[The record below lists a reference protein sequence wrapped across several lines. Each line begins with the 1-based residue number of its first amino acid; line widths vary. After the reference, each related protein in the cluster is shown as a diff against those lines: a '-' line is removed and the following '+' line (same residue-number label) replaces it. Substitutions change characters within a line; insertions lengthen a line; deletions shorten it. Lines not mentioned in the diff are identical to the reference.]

1 MTGTD
6 SNTPQSATDYYWSEL
21 PKYIAAV
28 EHAIATSQKIA
39 MRPSDSRR
47 QYWASVLF
55 TRLCSAATSVLHL
68 CPGSPVNRDG
78 KHWDFSY
85 LAPIIRSV
93 VQTALMLFYLG
104 TEAVGEDESKARL
117 LVMQLRD
124 CMERLRLFQDGG
136 ADHRKIDSLEKQASQ
151 LRSELK
157 SNPYFARL
165 PSRIRRSLIGGD
177 RATILTDDE
186 ILDRLGVLDPQ
197 GRGLLRFCSSHA
209 DVSPLSYYRT
219 GDKNRGRGEEN
230 EIDVHYTATAIA
242 IAREFVQRADSDI
255 QILFRDA
262 LTVSSVKKPSTARD
276 ERFES
281 AFNYVRSWQ
290 GSHLDEFTKDDDPGT
305 PLLCSDCFHD
315 EGLRLISAEVGQKDM
330 SGCPNCGSQNSMKLT
345 RKHVAL
351 LAQRFFVRGSIR
363 RTTYGGYPEVQFN
376 TQQPT
381 SIDVAPWLE
390 PDIQLIEKTLQV
402 GFFRYSPRL
411 WMVGEVEPLK
421 ALQNANSRAEI
432 ISRIL
437 NDFPGRI
444 LDIDEHFYRVR
455 KDPAH
460 PDSFS
465 EYDSP
470 PVEKL
475 GKGRLDTPEL
485 PILYGSQDLEVCL
498 HECRVAAEDEIFI
511 ATLAPSRRLRLLNLA
526 EVPWEETVTEFESL
540 DMAIHM
546 LFLAGNHSYEIS
558 RDIAFAA
565 HRNGF
570 DGLVYPSYFTLLRT
584 GATPFET
591 ILGLS
596 HRRFPGF
603 REYARRNT
611 ISNLALFGS
620 PIAEGLVTVRCI
632 DRVMLNKVEYKLNFG
647 PLLTD
652 TSKSDKAAASSSSRE
667 PDQ

>member
-1 MTGTD
+1 
-6 SNTPQSATDYYWSEL
+6 
-21 PKYIAAV
+21 
-28 EHAIATSQKIA
+28 
-39 MRPSDSRR
+39 
-47 QYWASVLF
+47 
-55 TRLCSAATSVLHL
+55 
-68 CPGSPVNRDG
+68 
-78 KHWDFSY
+78 
-85 LAPIIRSV
+85 
-93 VQTALMLFYLG
+93 
-104 TEAVGEDESKARL
+104 
-117 LVMQLRD
+117 
-124 CMERLRLFQDGG
+124 
-136 ADHRKIDSLEKQASQ
+136 
-151 LRSELK
+151 
-157 SNPYFARL
+157 
-165 PSRIRRSLIGGD
+165 
-177 RATILTDDE
+177 
-186 ILDRLGVLDPQ
+186 
-197 GRGLLRFCSSHA
+197 
-209 DVSPLSYYRT
+209 
-219 GDKNRGRGEEN
+219 
-230 EIDVHYTATAIA
+230 
-242 IAREFVQRADSDI
+242 
-255 QILFRDA
+255 
-262 LTVSSVKKPSTARD
+262 
-276 ERFES
+276 
-281 AFNYVRSWQ
+281 
-290 GSHLDEFTKDDDPGT
+290 
-305 PLLCSDCFHD
+305 
-315 EGLRLISAEVGQKDM
+315 
-330 SGCPNCGSQNSMKLT
+330 MKLT
-345 RKHVAL
+345 KKHVAF

-363 RTTYGGYPEVQFN
+363 RPTYGGYPAVQFN

-402 GFFRYSPRL
+402 GFFHYAPRL

-421 ALQNANSRAEI
+421 ALQNANSRAEV

-455 KDPAH
+455 TAPAH

-470 PVEKL
+470 PGEKL
-475 GKGRLDTPEL
+475 GKGRLDTLEL

-511 ATLAPSRRLRLLNLA
+511 ATLAPLRRLRLLNLA

-546 LFLAGNHSYEIS
+546 LFLAGSHSYEIS
-558 RDIAFAA
+558 REIASAA

-591 ILGLS
+591 TLGLS

-603 REYARRNT
+603 PEYARQNT

-652 TSKSDKAAASSSSRE
+652 ASRSDKAAASSSSRE

>member
-6 SNTPQSATDYYWSEL
+6 RNTPQSATEYYWIEL
-21 PKYIAAV
+21 PKYVAAV
-28 EHAIATSQKIA
+28 DHAIATSQKIA
-39 MRPSDSRR
+39 KRPADSPR

-55 TRLCSAATSVLHL
+55 TRLCSAATSALHL
-68 CPGSPVNRDG
+68 CPGSPENRNG

-85 LAPIIRSV
+85 LAPVIRSV

-104 TEAVGEDESKARL
+104 TETIGEDESGARL
-117 LVMQLRD
+117 LVMQLRE
-124 CMERLRLFQDGG
+124 CMERMHFFRNGG
-136 ADHRKIDSLEKQASQ
+136 ADRKKLEGFEHQASQ

-165 PSRIRRSLIGGD
+165 PSRLRRSIISGD
-177 RATILTDDE
+177 RANILTDDQ

-230 EIDVHYTATAIA
+230 EIDVHYTATAVA

-255 QILFRDA
+255 ELSFRDA
-262 LTVSSVKKPSTARD
+262 PASSSVKKPPAVRD

-281 AFNYVRSWQ
+281 AFNYIKSGQ
-290 GSHLDEFTKDDDPGT
+290 GSHPDEFTKDGDPWT

-315 EGLRLISAEVGQKDM
+315 EGLRRIAAEIGQKDM
-330 SGCPNCGSQNSMKLT
+330 SACPNCGSRDSMKLAK
-345 RKHVAL
+345 KHVAF
-351 LAQRFFVRGSIR
+351 LAQRFFVRGSIYR
-363 RTTYGGYPEVQFN
+363 PAYGGCPVVQFN
-376 TQQPT
+376 TQQRT
-381 SIDVAPWLE
+381 SIDVAPWLK
-390 PDIQLIEKTLQV
+390 PDIQLIEKTLHV
-402 GFFRYSPRL
+402 GFFHYGPRL

-421 ALQNANSRAEI
+421 ALQNANSRLDV

-437 NDFPGRI
+437 NEFPGRI

-455 KDPAH
+455 KAPAH

-470 PVEKL
+470 PREKL
-475 GKGRLDTPEL
+475 GKGRLDASEL

-498 HECRVAAEDEIFI
+498 HECRVAAEDETYI
-511 ATLAPSRRLRLLNLA
+511 ATLAPLRRLRLLNLA
-526 EVPWEETVTEFESL
+526 EVPWEEHVTEFESL

-546 LFLAGNHSYEIS
+546 LFLAGSHSYGIS
-558 RDIAFAA
+558 REIASAA
-565 HRNGF
+565 ERNGF

-584 GATPFET
+584 GEIPFEVS
-591 ILGLS
+591 G
-596 HRRFPGF
+596 
-603 REYARRNT
+603 
-611 ISNLALFGS
+611 
-620 PIAEGLVTVRCI
+620 
-632 DRVMLNKVEYKLNFG
+632 
-647 PLLTD
+647 
-652 TSKSDKAAASSSSRE
+652 
-667 PDQ
+667 